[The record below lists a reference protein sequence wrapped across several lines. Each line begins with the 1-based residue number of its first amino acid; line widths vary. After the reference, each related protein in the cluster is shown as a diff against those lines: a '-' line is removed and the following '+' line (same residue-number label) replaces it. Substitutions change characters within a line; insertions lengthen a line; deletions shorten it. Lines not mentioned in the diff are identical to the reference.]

1 MAGIRKVSRPT
12 KHEDFRR
19 RLERAL
25 SLSPSDS
32 DSAQGSSSSAE
43 GDTTE
48 NGSVEENDFPSLQ
61 RETNLVGRIPQDA
74 TEDWIQRENIG
85 EGQNIR
91 GESATP
97 DNRIMIAFQCISELD
112 TRVKLIQSSL
122 STLADKNETI
132 CSDLDDIVQRLVAV
146 EAAIDDLASETQSTT
161 EENDILMGECVVANE
176 ISDHDVMDILLPK

>member
-1 MAGIRKVSRPT
+1 MVGIRKVSRPT

-48 NGSVEENDFPSLQ
+48 IESLAENDFPGLQ
-61 RETNLVGRIPQDA
+61 RESNLFGSISQDA
-74 TEDWIQRENIG
+74 TEDWMQREDVG
-85 EGQNIR
+85 REQNIEA
-91 GESATP
+91 ESEPRT
-97 DNRIMIAFQCISELD
+97 ICISE
-112 TRVKLIQSSL
+112 SL
-122 STLADKNETI
+122 STLADKTETI

-146 EAAIDDLASETQSTT
+146 EAAIETMASETQGTT
-161 EENDILMGECVVANE
+161 EEEN
-176 ISDHDVMDILLPK
+176 

>member
-48 NGSVEENDFPSLQ
+48 NESVEEDDFPSLQ

-97 DNRIMIAFQCISELD
+97 DNRIMIAFQYISE
-112 TRVKLIQSSL
+112 
-122 STLADKNETI
+122 
-132 CSDLDDIVQRLVAV
+132 
-146 EAAIDDLASETQSTT
+146 
-161 EENDILMGECVVANE
+161 
-176 ISDHDVMDILLPK
+176 

>member
-1 MAGIRKVSRPT
+1 MVGIRKVPRPT

-48 NGSVEENDFPSLQ
+48 IESLEENDFPSFQ
-61 RETNLVGRIPQDA
+61 RETNL
-74 TEDWIQRENIG
+74 
-85 EGQNIR
+85 
-91 GESATP
+91 
-97 DNRIMIAFQCISELD
+97 
-112 TRVKLIQSSL
+112 SSL
-122 STLADKNETI
+122 STLADKTETI

-146 EAAIDDLASETQSTT
+146 ETAIEAITLETESTQ
-161 EENDILMGECVVANE
+161 EEDN
-176 ISDHDVMDILLPK
+176 

>member
-32 DSAQGSSSSAE
+32 DSIPGSSSSAE

-48 NGSVEENDFPSLQ
+48 IESLEENNFPPSPTEHIG
-61 RETNLVGRIPQDA
+61 REQ
-74 TEDWIQRENIG
+74 NIG
-85 EGQNIR
+85 E
-91 GESATP
+91 ESATP

-112 TRVKLIQSSL
+112 TRVKSIQSSL
-122 STLADKNETI
+122 STLADKTGAI
-132 CSDLDDIVQRLVAV
+132 CSDLDDIAQRLVAV
-146 EAAIDDLASETQSTT
+146 EAAIETINSETEHYGREQLT
-161 EENDILMGECVVANE
+161 G
-176 ISDHDVMDILLPK
+176 

>member
-32 DSAQGSSSSAE
+32 DSAHGSSSSAE

-48 NGSVEENDFPSLQ
+48 TESLAENDFPDLQ
-61 RETNLVGRIPQDA
+61 RETNLFGSISQDA
-74 TEDWIQRENIG
+74 TEDRIQREDVGRERNIA
-85 EGQNIR
+85 
-91 GESATP
+91 GESETP

-112 TRVKLIQSSL
+112 TRVKSIQSSL
-122 STLADKNETI
+122 SNVADKTGTI

-146 EAAIDDLASETQSTT
+146 EAAIETIASETQSTT
-161 EENDILMGECVVANE
+161 EEN
-176 ISDHDVMDILLPK
+176 

>member
-1 MAGIRKVSRPT
+1 MVGIRKASRPA

-48 NGSVEENDFPSLQ
+48 IESLADNDFPSLQ
-61 RETNLVGRIPQDA
+61 RETNLVGSIPQDA
-74 TEDWIQRENIG
+74 TEDWVQREDFGREQNIG
-85 EGQNIR
+85 

-97 DNRIMIAFQCISELD
+97 DNRIMIAFQCISE
-112 TRVKLIQSSL
+112 
-122 STLADKNETI
+122 
-132 CSDLDDIVQRLVAV
+132 
-146 EAAIDDLASETQSTT
+146 
-161 EENDILMGECVVANE
+161 
-176 ISDHDVMDILLPK
+176 